1 MPEMLS
7 ELQGMG
13 QKTGTDR
20 INYRKRPQQDRSVQ
34 RVEQILAAA
43 RLLIGRHGLQGLKM
57 TEIAAEAGVPIGS
70 LYQYFPE
77 RAAIVKALFE
87 RTAESVQDKIRSSFH
102 AVGSLD
108 EALDVI
114 CRVTD
119 WYYQQFR
126 ENPADF
132 EILIATETD
141 RDLIQLNVEDSRQVG
156 ELFYCSIKHLLPAD
170 FPVDMSTR
178 SFLLSHLIGSA
189 IRLAVVAGE
198 PQGQQLLD
206 DWKILVREIMFH
218 VPREK
223 MVSGTSRQENPV

>member
-1 MPEMLS
+1 
-7 ELQGMG
+7 MG
-13 QKTGTDR
+13 EKSGSDR

-70 LYQYFPE
+70 VYQYFPE

-87 RTAESVQDKIRSSFH
+87 RTAEAVQEMIRTSFH
-102 AVGSLD
+102 AVGSLN

-114 CRVTD
+114 CSVTD
-119 WYYQQFR
+119 WYYQQFL

-141 RDLIQLNVEDSRQVG
+141 RDLIKLNVEDSRQVG
-156 ELFYCSIKHLLPAD
+156 ELFYNSIKHLLPPD

-198 PQGQQLLD
+198 PDGRMLLN
-206 DWKILVREIMFH
+206 DWKQLIREIMFH
-218 VPREK
+218 VPGGK
-223 MVSGTSRQENPV
+223 PGQG

>member
-1 MPEMLS
+1 
-7 ELQGMG
+7 MG
-13 QKTGTDR
+13 DKTGADR
-20 INYRKRPQQDRSVQ
+20 INYRKKPKQDRSMQ

-70 LYQYFPE
+70 VYQYFPE

-87 RTAESVQDKIRSSFH
+87 RTAEAVQEKIRTSFH
-102 AVGSLD
+102 AVGSLN

-114 CRVTD
+114 TAVTD
-119 WYYQQFR
+119 WYYQQFLD
-126 ENPADF
+126 NPADF

-141 RDLIQLNVEDSRQVG
+141 RDLIKLNVEDSRQVG
-156 ELFYCSIKHLLPAD
+156 ELFYNSIKHLLPED

-189 IRLAVVAGE
+189 IRLAVVAGD
-198 PQGQQLLD
+198 PAGRVLLA
-206 DWKILVREIMFH
+206 DWKVLLRDMLFH
-218 VPREK
+218 VP
-223 MVSGTSRQENPV
+223 GARQGAPA

>member
-1 MPEMLS
+1 
-7 ELQGMG
+7 MG
-13 QKTGTDR
+13 DKTGADR
-20 INYRKRPQQDRSVQ
+20 INYRKKPKQDRSVQ

-70 LYQYFPE
+70 VYQYFPE

-87 RTAESVQDKIRSSFH
+87 RTAEAVQEKIRTSFH
-102 AVGSLD
+102 AVGSLN

-114 CRVTD
+114 TAVTD
-119 WYYQQFR
+119 WYYQQFLD
-126 ENPADF
+126 NPADF

-141 RDLIQLNVEDSRQVG
+141 RDLIKLNVEDSRQVG
-156 ELFYCSIKHLLPAD
+156 ELFYNSIRHLLPED

-189 IRLAVVAGE
+189 IRLAVVAGD
-198 PQGQQLLD
+198 PAGRVLLA
-206 DWKILVREIMFH
+206 DWKVLLRDMLFH
-218 VPREK
+218 VP
-223 MVSGTSRQENPV
+223 GTRPGAPA

>member
-1 MPEMLS
+1 MA
-7 ELQGMG
+7 
-13 QKTGTDR
+13 QKSGSDR
-20 INYRKRPQQDRSVQ
+20 INYRKKPQQDRSVQ

-43 RLLIGRHGLQGLKM
+43 RLLIGRHGMQGLKM

-77 RAAIVKALFE
+77 RAAIIKALFD
-87 RTAESVQDKIRSSFH
+87 RTAEAVQEKIRSSFH
-102 AVGSLD
+102 AVGSLE
-108 EALDVI
+108 EALDII
-114 CRVTD
+114 CSVTD

-141 RDLIQLNVEDSRQVG
+141 RDLIMLNVEDSRQVG
-156 ELFYCSIKHLLPAD
+156 ELFYNSVRHLLPED

-178 SFLLSHLIGSA
+178 SFLFSHLIGSA

-198 PQGQQLLD
+198 PLGRTLLN
-206 DWKILVREIMFH
+206 DWKTLIRDMLFH
-218 VPREK
+218 VPAGAGRR
-223 MVSGTSRQENPV
+223 G